1 MLHISI
7 KKCLN
12 FINFIN
18 EIIRIYDHLII
29 TSINVSLNNKSFM
42 IHQIVVR
49 IFLTLRYIKLIN
61 DLLPYQTLVLIFFVY
76 CINIFTANI
85 FRTDYL
91 IAFPKLLKI
100 LTITIYE
107 NVLDLLMFSNI
118 NKKVFQSI

>member
-1 MLHISI
+1 
-7 KKCLN
+7 
-12 FINFIN
+12 
-18 EIIRIYDHLII
+18 
-29 TSINVSLNNKSFM
+29 M

-49 IFLTLRYIKLIN
+49 TFLTLRYIKLIN
-61 DLLPYQTLVLIFFVY
+61 DLLPYQTLVFIFFVY
-76 CINIFTANI
+76 CINIFTGNI

-118 NKKVFQSI
+118 NKKVF